1 MNSAEIWIPERGRIQ
16 GELADNGSFGK
27 NDAQINKFVVVQLII
42 LIAKITSIAI
52 SSGAPLIG

>member
-1 MNSAEIWIPERGRIQ
+1 MNGTEICIPERGRIR

-27 NDAQINKFVVVQLII
+27 NDAQIKFIVVQLII